1 MEMDSNDFKEL
12 QIDRSK
18 ELKDKFLSSMKVLS
32 TDYEKREYEL
42 MNVEFAEEILNKFT
56 LSEIEKAI
64 FADVELEKGKNKQ
77 NENGFLIA
85 LYALRSANGDKIKAV
100 AFLKKLKDTVIAY
113 YDYKINVKKIRIKA
127 LSELCNDLID
137 F

>member
-18 ELKDKFLSSMKVLS
+18 ELKDKFLSSLKVLS
-32 TDYEKREYEL
+32 SDYEKREYEL
-42 MNVEFAEEILNKFT
+42 MNVDFAEEILNKFT

-64 FADVELEKGKNKQ
+64 FADVELEKKNKQ

-100 AFLKKLKDTVIAY
+100 SFLKKLKDTAIAY
-113 YDYKINVKKIRIKA
+113 YDYKINVEKIRTKA
-127 LSELCNDLID
+127 LSELCNDLINN
-137 F
+137 

>member
-1 MEMDSNDFKEL
+1 MDSNDSKEL

-18 ELKDKFLSSMKVLS
+18 ELEDKFLSSLKALS

-56 LSEIEKAI
+56 MSEIEKAI
-64 FADVELEKGKNKQ
+64 FADVELEKKNKQ

-113 YDYKINVKKIRIKA
+113 YDYKINVEKIRTKA
-127 LSELCNDLID
+127 LSELCNDLIN

>member
-1 MEMDSNDFKEL
+1 MDSNDFKEL

-18 ELKDKFLSSMKVLS
+18 ELKDKFLSSLKVLS
-32 TDYEKREYEL
+32 SDYEKREYEL

-64 FADVELEKGKNKQ
+64 FADVELEKKNKQ

-100 AFLKKLKDTVIAY
+100 SFLKKLKETAIAY
-113 YDYKINVKKIRIKA
+113 YDYKINVEKIRTKA
-127 LSELCNDLID
+127 LSELCNDLIN

>member
-1 MEMDSNDFKEL
+1 MDSNDFKEL

-18 ELKDKFLSSMKVLS
+18 ELQDKFLSSMKALS

-56 LSEIEKAI
+56 MSEIEKAI
-64 FADVELEKGKNKQ
+64 FADVELEKKNKQ

-113 YDYKINVKKIRIKA
+113 YDYKINVEKIRTKA
-127 LSELCNDLID
+127 LSELCNDLIN

>member
-1 MEMDSNDFKEL
+1 MDSNDFKEL

-18 ELKDKFLSSMKVLS
+18 ELQDKFLTSMKVLS
-32 TDYEKREYEL
+32 ADYEKREYEL

-64 FADVELEKGKNKQ
+64 FADVELEKKNKQ

-85 LYALRSANGDKIKAV
+85 LDALRSTNGDKTKAIS
-100 AFLKKLKDTVIAY
+100 FLKNLKDTVIAY
-113 YDYKINVKKIRIKA
+113 YDYKINVDKIRIKA
-127 LSELCNDLID
+127 LSELCNDLIKG

>member
-1 MEMDSNDFKEL
+1 MDSNDFKEL

-32 TDYEKREYEL
+32 SDYEKREYEL
-42 MNVEFAEEILNKFT
+42 MNIEFAEEILNKFT

-64 FADVELEKGKNKQ
+64 LADVELEKKNKQ

-100 AFLKKLKDTVIAY
+100 SFLKKLKDTAIAY
-113 YDYKINVKKIRIKA
+113 YDYKINVEKIRTKA
-127 LSELCNDLID
+127 LSELCNDLIN

>member
-1 MEMDSNDFKEL
+1 MDSNNLKEL

-18 ELKDKFLSSMKVLS
+18 ELQDKFLTSMKAYS
-32 TDYEKREYEL
+32 ADYEKREYEL
-42 MNVEFAEEILNKFT
+42 MNVEFAEEILNRFT

-64 FADVELEKGKNKQ
+64 FADVELEKKNKQ

-85 LYALRSANGDKIKAV
+85 LDALRSANGDKTKAIS
-100 AFLKKLKDTVIAY
+100 FLKNLKDTVIAY
-113 YDYKINVKKIRIKA
+113 YDYKINVDKIRTKA
-127 LSELCNDLID
+127 LSELCNDLIKG

>member
-1 MEMDSNDFKEL
+1 MDSNDFKEL

-32 TDYEKREYEL
+32 SDYEKREYEL

-64 FADVELEKGKNKQ
+64 FADVELEKKNKQ

-100 AFLKKLKDTVIAY
+100 SFLKKLKDTAIAY
-113 YDYKINVKKIRIKA
+113 YDYKINVEKIRTKA
-127 LSELCNDLID
+127 LSKLCNDLIN

>member
-1 MEMDSNDFKEL
+1 MDSNDFKEL

-18 ELKDKFLSSMKVLS
+18 ELKDKFLSSLKVLS
-32 TDYEKREYEL
+32 SDYEKREYEL

-64 FADVELEKGKNKQ
+64 FADVELEKKNKQ

-85 LYALRSANGDKIKAV
+85 LYALKSANGDKIKAV
-100 AFLKKLKDTVIAY
+100 SFLKKLKDTAIAY
-113 YDYKINVKKIRIKA
+113 YDYKINVEKIRTKA
-127 LSELCNDLID
+127 LSELCNDLIN

>member
-1 MEMDSNDFKEL
+1 MDSNDFKEL

-18 ELKDKFLSSMKVLS
+18 ELKDKFLSSLKVLS
-32 TDYEKREYEL
+32 SDYEKREYEL

-64 FADVELEKGKNKQ
+64 FADVELEKKNKQ

-85 LYALRSANGDKIKAV
+85 LYALRSENGDKIKAV
-100 AFLKKLKDTVIAY
+100 SFLKKLKDTAIAY
-113 YDYKINVKKIRIKA
+113 YDYKINVEKIRTKA
-127 LSELCNDLID
+127 LSELCNDLIN

>member
-1 MEMDSNDFKEL
+1 MDSNDFKEL

-18 ELKDKFLSSMKVLS
+18 ELQDKFLTSMKALS
-32 TDYEKREYEL
+32 ADYEKREYEL

-64 FADVELEKGKNKQ
+64 FADVELEKKNKQ

-85 LYALRSANGDKIKAV
+85 LDALRSTNGDKTKAIS
-100 AFLKKLKDTVIAY
+100 FLKNLKDTVIAY
-113 YDYKINVKKIRIKA
+113 YDYKINVEKIRTKA
-127 LSELCNDLID
+127 LSELCNDLIK

>member
-1 MEMDSNDFKEL
+1 MDSNDFKEL
-12 QIDRSK
+12 QIDRSR
-18 ELKDKFLSSMKVLS
+18 ELNDKFLSSMQVLS
-32 TDYEKREYEL
+32 SDYEKREYEL

-64 FADVELEKGKNKQ
+64 CADVELEKKNKQ

-100 AFLKKLKDTVIAY
+100 SFLKKLKDTAIAY
-113 YDYKINVKKIRIKA
+113 YDYKINVEKIRTKA
-127 LSELCNDLID
+127 LSELCNDLIN

>member
-1 MEMDSNDFKEL
+1 MDSNNFKEL

-18 ELKDKFLSSMKVLS
+18 KLKDKFLSSMKVLS
-32 TDYEKREYEL
+32 SDYEKREYEL

-64 FADVELEKGKNKQ
+64 FADVELEKKNKQ

-85 LYALRSANGDKIKAV
+85 LYALRSANGDEIKAV
-100 AFLKKLKDTVIAY
+100 SFLKELKDTAIAY
-113 YDYKINVKKIRIKA
+113 YDYKINVEKIRTKA
-127 LSELCNDLID
+127 LSELCNDLIN

>member
-18 ELKDKFLSSMKVLS
+18 ELKDKFLSSLKVLS
-32 TDYEKREYEL
+32 SDYEKREYEL

-64 FADVELEKGKNKQ
+64 FADVELEKKNKQ

-100 AFLKKLKDTVIAY
+100 SFLKKLKDTAIAY
-113 YDYKINVKKIRIKA
+113 YDYKINVEKIRTKA
-127 LSELCNDLID
+127 LSELCNDLIN

>member
-12 QIDRSK
+12 QIDRSR

-32 TDYEKREYEL
+32 SDYEKREYEL

-64 FADVELEKGKNKQ
+64 FADVELEKKNKQ

-100 AFLKKLKDTVIAY
+100 SFLKELKDTAIAY
-113 YDYKINVKKIRIKA
+113 YDYKINVEKIRTKA
-127 LSELCNDLID
+127 LSELCNDLIN

>member
-1 MEMDSNDFKEL
+1 MGMDSNDFKEL

-18 ELKDKFLSSMKVLS
+18 ELQDKFLTSMKALS
-32 TDYEKREYEL
+32 ADYEKREYEL

-64 FADVELEKGKNKQ
+64 FADVELEKKNKQ

-85 LYALRSANGDKIKAV
+85 LDALRSTNGDKTKAIS
-100 AFLKKLKDTVIAY
+100 FLKNLKDTVIAY
-113 YDYKINVKKIRIKA
+113 YDYKINVEKIRTKT
-127 LSELCNDLID
+127 LSELCKDLNN

>member
-1 MEMDSNDFKEL
+1 MDSNDFKEL

-18 ELKDKFLSSMKVLS
+18 ELKDKFLSSLKLLS
-32 TDYEKREYEL
+32 SDYEKREYEL

-64 FADVELEKGKNKQ
+64 FADVELEKKNKQ

-100 AFLKKLKDTVIAY
+100 SFLKKLKDTVIAY
-113 YDYKINVKKIRIKA
+113 YDYKINVEKIRTKA
-127 LSELCNDLID
+127 LSELRNDLINN
-137 F
+137 

>member
-1 MEMDSNDFKEL
+1 MDSNDFKEL

-113 YDYKINVKKIRIKA
+113 YDYKINVEKIRTKA
-127 LSELCNDLID
+127 LSELCNDLIN

>member
-1 MEMDSNDFKEL
+1 MDSNDSKEL

-18 ELKDKFLSSMKVLS
+18 ELKDKFLSSLKALS

-56 LSEIEKAI
+56 MSEIEKAI
-64 FADVELEKGKNKQ
+64 FADVELEKKNKQ

-113 YDYKINVKKIRIKA
+113 YDYKINVEKIRTKA
-127 LSELCNDLID
+127 LSELCNDLIN

>member
-1 MEMDSNDFKEL
+1 MDSNDFKEL
-12 QIDRSK
+12 QIDRPR
-18 ELKDKFLSSMKVLS
+18 ELKDKFLSSMQVLS
-32 TDYEKREYEL
+32 SNYEKREYEL

-64 FADVELEKGKNKQ
+64 FADVELEKKNKQ

-100 AFLKKLKDTVIAY
+100 SFLKKLKDTVIAY
-113 YDYKINVKKIRIKA
+113 YDYKINVEKIRTKA
-127 LSELCNDLID
+127 LSELCNDLIN

>member
-1 MEMDSNDFKEL
+1 MDSNNFKEL

-18 ELKDKFLSSMKVLS
+18 KLKDKFLSSMKVLS
-32 TDYEKREYEL
+32 SDYEKREYEL

-64 FADVELEKGKNKQ
+64 FADVELGKKNKQ

-100 AFLKKLKDTVIAY
+100 SFLKELKDTAIAY
-113 YDYKINVKKIRIKA
+113 YDYKINVEKIRTKA
-127 LSELCNDLID
+127 LSELCNDLIN

>member
-1 MEMDSNDFKEL
+1 MDSNDFKEL
-12 QIDRSK
+12 QINRSK

-32 TDYEKREYEL
+32 SDYEKREYEL

-64 FADVELEKGKNKQ
+64 FADVELEKKNKQ

-85 LYALRSANGDKIKAV
+85 LYALRSANGDRIKAV
-100 AFLKKLKDTVIAY
+100 SFLKKLKDTAIAY
-113 YDYKINVKKIRIKA
+113 YDYKINVEKIRTKA
-127 LSELCNDLID
+127 LSELCNDLIN

>member
-1 MEMDSNDFKEL
+1 MDSNDFKEL

-18 ELKDKFLSSMKVLS
+18 KLKDKFLSSMKVLS
-32 TDYEKREYEL
+32 SDYEKREYEL

-64 FADVELEKGKNKQ
+64 FADVELEKKNKQ

-100 AFLKKLKDTVIAY
+100 SFLKELKDTAIAY
-113 YDYKINVKKIRIKA
+113 YDYKINVEKIRTKA
-127 LSELCNDLID
+127 LSELCNDLIN

>member
-1 MEMDSNDFKEL
+1 MDSNDFKEL

-32 TDYEKREYEL
+32 SDYEKREYEL
-42 MNVEFAEEILNKFT
+42 VNVEFAEEILNKFT

-64 FADVELEKGKNKQ
+64 FADVELEKKNKQ

-100 AFLKKLKDTVIAY
+100 SFLKKLKDTAIAY
-113 YDYKINVKKIRIKA
+113 YDYKINVEKIRTKA
-127 LSELCNDLID
+127 LSELCNDLIN

>member
-32 TDYEKREYEL
+32 SDYEKREYEL

-56 LSEIEKAI
+56 LSEIEKAV
-64 FADVELEKGKNKQ
+64 FADVELEKKNKQ

-85 LYALRSANGDKIKAV
+85 LYALKSANGDKIKAV
-100 AFLKKLKDTVIAY
+100 SFLKKLKDTAIAY
-113 YDYKINVKKIRIKA
+113 YDYKINVEKIRTKA
-127 LSELCNDLID
+127 MSELCNDLIN

>member
-1 MEMDSNDFKEL
+1 MDSNDFKEL

-32 TDYEKREYEL
+32 SDYEKREYEL

-64 FADVELEKGKNKQ
+64 FADVELEKKNKQ

-100 AFLKKLKDTVIAY
+100 SSLKKLKDTAIAY
-113 YDYKINVKKIRIKA
+113 YDYKINVEKIRTKA
-127 LSELCNDLID
+127 LSELCNDLIN

>member
-1 MEMDSNDFKEL
+1 
-12 QIDRSK
+12 
-18 ELKDKFLSSMKVLS
+18 
-32 TDYEKREYEL
+32 

-64 FADVELEKGKNKQ
+64 FADVELEKKNKQ

-100 AFLKKLKDTVIAY
+100 SFLKKLKDTVIAY
-113 YDYKINVKKIRIKA
+113 YDYKINVEKIRTKA
-127 LSELCNDLID
+127 LSELCNDLIN

>member
-1 MEMDSNDFKEL
+1 MDSNNFKEL

-18 ELKDKFLSSMKVLS
+18 KLKDKFLSSMKVLS
-32 TDYEKREYEL
+32 SDYEKREYEL

-64 FADVELEKGKNKQ
+64 FADVELEKKNKQ

-85 LYALRSANGDKIKAV
+85 LYALRSANADKIKAV
-100 AFLKKLKDTVIAY
+100 SFLKELKDTAIAY
-113 YDYKINVKKIRIKA
+113 YDYKINVEKIRTKA
-127 LSELCNDLID
+127 LSELCNDLIN

>member
-1 MEMDSNDFKEL
+1 MDSNDFKEL
-12 QIDRSK
+12 QINRSK

-32 TDYEKREYEL
+32 SDYEKREYEL

-64 FADVELEKGKNKQ
+64 FADVELEKKNKQ

-100 AFLKKLKDTVIAY
+100 SLLKKLKDTAIAY
-113 YDYKINVKKIRIKA
+113 YDYKINVEKIRTKA
-127 LSELCNDLID
+127 LSELCNDLIN

>member
-1 MEMDSNDFKEL
+1 MDSNDFKEL

-18 ELKDKFLSSMKVLS
+18 ELQDKFLTSMKALS
-32 TDYEKREYEL
+32 ADYEKREYEL

-64 FADVELEKGKNKQ
+64 FADVELEKKNKQ

-85 LYALRSANGDKIKAV
+85 LDALRSANGDKTKAIS
-100 AFLKKLKDTVIAY
+100 FLKYLKDTVIDY
-113 YDYKINVKKIRIKA
+113 YDYKINVEKIRTNA
-127 LSELCNDLID
+127 LSELCNDLIK

>member
-1 MEMDSNDFKEL
+1 MDSNDFKEL

-18 ELKDKFLSSMKVLS
+18 ELKDKFLSSMKALS

-64 FADVELEKGKNKQ
+64 FVDVELEKEKNKQ

-100 AFLKKLKDTVIAY
+100 SFLKKLKDTVIAY
-113 YDYKINVKKIRIKA
+113 YDYKINVEKIRTKA
-127 LSELCNDLID
+127 LSELCNDLIN

>member
-18 ELKDKFLSSMKVLS
+18 KLKDKFLSSMKVLS
-32 TDYEKREYEL
+32 SDYEKREYEL

-64 FADVELEKGKNKQ
+64 FADVELEKKNKQ

-100 AFLKKLKDTVIAY
+100 SFLKELKDTAIAY
-113 YDYKINVKKIRIKA
+113 YDYKINVEKIRTKA
-127 LSELCNDLID
+127 LSELCNDLIN

>member
-1 MEMDSNDFKEL
+1 MDSNDFKEL

-32 TDYEKREYEL
+32 SDYEKREYEL

-64 FADVELEKGKNKQ
+64 FADVELEKKNKQ

-85 LYALRSANGDKIKAV
+85 LYALRSANGNKIKAV
-100 AFLKKLKDTVIAY
+100 SFLKKLKDTAIAY
-113 YDYKINVKKIRIKA
+113 YDYKINVEKIRTKA
-127 LSELCNDLID
+127 LSELCNDLIN

>member
-1 MEMDSNDFKEL
+1 MDSNDFKEL

-32 TDYEKREYEL
+32 SDYEKREYEL

-56 LSEIEKAI
+56 MSEIEKAI
-64 FADVELEKGKNKQ
+64 FAVVELEKKNKQ

-85 LYALRSANGDKIKAV
+85 LYALRSTNGDKIKAV
-100 AFLKKLKDTVIAY
+100 SFLKKLKDTAIAY
-113 YDYKINVKKIRIKA
+113 YDYKINVEKIRTKA
-127 LSELCNDLID
+127 LSELCNDLIN

>member
-12 QIDRSK
+12 QIDRSR
-18 ELKDKFLSSMKVLS
+18 ELKDKFLSSMQVLS
-32 TDYEKREYEL
+32 SNYEKREYEL

-64 FADVELEKGKNKQ
+64 FADVELEKKNKQ

-85 LYALRSANGDKIKAV
+85 LHALRSANGDKIKAV
-100 AFLKKLKDTVIAY
+100 SFLKKLKDTVIAY
-113 YDYKINVKKIRIKA
+113 YDYKINVEKIRTKA
-127 LSELCNDLID
+127 LSELCNDLIN

>member
-12 QIDRSK
+12 QIDRSR

-32 TDYEKREYEL
+32 SDYEKREYEL
-42 MNVEFAEEILNKFT
+42 MNVEFAEDVLNKFT

-64 FADVELEKGKNKQ
+64 FADVELEKKNKQ

-100 AFLKKLKDTVIAY
+100 SFLKKLKDTAIAY
-113 YDYKINVKKIRIKA
+113 YDYKINVEKIRTKA
-127 LSELCNDLID
+127 LSELCNDLIN

>member
-12 QIDRSK
+12 QIDRPR

-32 TDYEKREYEL
+32 SDYEKREYEL

-64 FADVELEKGKNKQ
+64 FADVELEKKKKQ

-100 AFLKKLKDTVIAY
+100 SFLKKLKDTAIAY
-113 YDYKINVKKIRIKA
+113 YDYKINVEKIRTKA
-127 LSELCNDLID
+127 LSELCNDLIN

>member
-1 MEMDSNDFKEL
+1 MDSNDFKEL
-12 QIDRSK
+12 QIERSK
-18 ELKDKFLSSMKVLS
+18 ELKDKFLSSLKVLS
-32 TDYEKREYEL
+32 SDYEKREYEL

-64 FADVELEKGKNKQ
+64 FADVELEKKNKQ

-100 AFLKKLKDTVIAY
+100 SFLKKLKDTAIAY
-113 YDYKINVKKIRIKA
+113 YDYKINVEKIRTKA
-127 LSELCNDLID
+127 LSELCNDLIN

>member
-12 QIDRSK
+12 QIDRPR

-32 TDYEKREYEL
+32 SDYEKREYEL

-64 FADVELEKGKNKQ
+64 FADVELEKKNKQ

-100 AFLKKLKDTVIAY
+100 SFLKKLKDTAIAY
-113 YDYKINVKKIRIKA
+113 YDYKINIEKIRTKA
-127 LSELCNDLID
+127 LSELCNDLIN